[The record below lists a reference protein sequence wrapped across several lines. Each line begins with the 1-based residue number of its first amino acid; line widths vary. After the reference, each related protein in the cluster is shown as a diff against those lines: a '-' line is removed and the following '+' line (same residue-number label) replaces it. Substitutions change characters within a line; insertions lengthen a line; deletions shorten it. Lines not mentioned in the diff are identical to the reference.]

1 MKMPIVS
8 SWPAVALLAACAMH
22 PPAHH
27 AHGDAGCAA
36 WAAQTPEQRRAA
48 AESHIVQMH
57 GSADAEH
64 VARHL
69 AMMERRCSRSG
80 TAPTRGY

>member
-1 MKMPIVS
+1 MRPSIVS
-8 SWPAVALLAACAMH
+8 SWPAVALLAACAAH
-22 PPAHH
+22 SPAHH
-27 AHGDAGCAA
+27 EHSDAGCAA
-36 WAAQTPEQRRAA
+36 WARETPEQRRAA

-69 AMMERRCSRSG
+69 AMMQRRCSRSG
-80 TAPTRGY
+80 SPPTRGY